1 MNKVRV
7 WPLYLFGLVKKA
19 RVLLKMFVRTTLFD
33 QFMTQSVLLNT
44 VVMAMDKYGID
55 KETEMTLEEINSVF
69 TWIFIVEMFC
79 KLLAVGPK
87 KYVGETMNIL
97 DGAVV
102 SLSIIELTIVAAGD
116 GEGGGSL

>member
-1 MNKVRV
+1 MF
-7 WPLYLFGLVKKA
+7 FGMVKKA

-44 VVMAMDKYGID
+44 IVMAMDKYGID

-69 TWIFIVEMFC
+69 TWIFIVEMGC

-102 SLSIIELTIVAAGD
+102 SLSIIELTIAAAGD
-116 GEGGGSL
+116 GDGGGGSL